1 MMPWILVFLGGGLG
15 AAARFALAS
24 GITRM
29 AGAGFPWGTLTVN
42 VAGSFLIGLIL
53 TVLDS
58 RLTVFPFWR
67 HLLTIGFLGGFTTFS
82 SFSWE
87 TLALLR
93 DGELLFAFGNIM
105 LSVLLC
111 LVFVWAGH
119 LTGKLL

>member
-1 MMPWILVFLGGGLG
+1 MMPWVLVFLGGGLG
-15 AAARFALAS
+15 AVARFALAS

-29 AGAGFPWGTLTVN
+29 TGTGFPWGTLTAN

-87 TLALLR
+87 TLALIR